1 MWFSTATLN
10 YQRVASPAFS
20 VESFLRIR
28 TLPQSITFEIRWD
41 SCVFCIALAMG
52 SASVQIPFQC
62 SNPAKLLQNCHVLF
76 IFGEV
81 QNPLPLPH
89 EVCFEVCF
97 APQRRANLHP
107 SPQTA
112 LHPLREPTFRPS
124 APKHWNNHD
133 KNIVF
138 REFSTCSSIFSSD
151 PFSSLILFLLLFSS
165 LMLPICDF
173 SSAHFVGSWLLN
185 FLR

>member
-1 MWFSTATLN
+1 MCLLYCTCYGKCICAD
-10 YQRVASPAFS
+10 P
-20 VESFLRIR
+20 
-28 TLPQSITFEIRWD
+28 LPMFQS
-41 SCVFCIALAMG
+41 SQIA
-52 SASVQIPFQC
+52 
-62 SNPAKLLQNCHVLF
+62 AKLSRLF

-112 LHPLREPTFRPS
+112 LHPLKEPTFRPS

-138 REFSTCSSIFSSD
+138 REFSTCSSTFSSD
-151 PFSSLILFLLLFSS
+151 PFSSLILFLLLLSS

-173 SSAHFVGSWLLN
+173 SSAHFVGS
-185 FLR
+185 